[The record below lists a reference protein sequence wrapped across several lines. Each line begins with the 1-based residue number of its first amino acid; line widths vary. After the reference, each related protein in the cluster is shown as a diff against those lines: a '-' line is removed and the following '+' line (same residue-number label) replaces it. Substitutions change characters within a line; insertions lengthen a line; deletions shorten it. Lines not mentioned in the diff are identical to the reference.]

1 MPLIVGASR
10 KMTCPNGME
19 KDPKPPAEKDNFN
32 KTGCLIMAIVVMIV
46 ILVVLKLANI
56 LI

>member
-1 MPLIVGASR
+1 MPLIVSPAS

-19 KDPKPPAEKDNFN
+19 KDPKPPSEKDNFN
-32 KTGCLIMAIVVMIV
+32 KTGCLIIAIVVMIV